1 MDREVIGDNAG
12 VVWNALNDS
21 EQKLTLKGLK
31 RASRL
36 KDKELY
42 AAMGWLSREDK
53 ISIEEIDGDLM
64 IGLM

>member
-1 MDREVIGDNAG
+1 MDREVIGYNAG

-21 EQKLTLKGLK
+21 EKKLTLKGLK
-31 RASRL
+31 RVSRL

>member
-1 MDREVIGDNAG
+1 MDREVIGYNAG

>member
-1 MDREVIGDNAG
+1 MDREVIGYNAG
-12 VVWNALNDS
+12 IVWNALNDS
-21 EQKLTLKGLK
+21 EEKLTLKGLK
-31 RASRL
+31 RAAHL

-53 ISIEEIDGDLM
+53 ISIEEIDGELM